1 MTFCTKNSNSLKYR
15 FFNEDCISGCK
26 KHLESNSVDLIITDP
41 PYGIEGD
48 KLDKHYNRNESH
60 VIDGYVEIPASEYP
74 RFSENWIKEAERIL
88 RPGGSIYIV
97 SGYTNLVHIL
107 NALQKTKLEEKNH
120 LIWKYNFGVYTR
132 TKYISS
138 HYHILFYTKKGK
150 RHTFNT
156 FARYADHEK
165 SEQGGSSNYSD
176 REDVWVINREYKPG
190 KIKNKNELPTQL
202 LIKLIQ
208 YSSNE
213 GDLVCDLFLGSF
225 STAKV
230 AKGLNREAVGF
241 EVSKNAFD
249 YQIQDFEELESGYLF
264 EKLRKPPENL
274 FVNSGKP
281 ISTDVQNEIF
291 QSHSNHLD
299 CGMSKKQ
306 SIQKLSEK
314 FGRGYW
320 SILRIVDGTTNKS
333 ATDSFGR
340 QHELILSEKANS

>member
-1 MTFCTKNSNSLKYR
+1 MTFYTKSSNSLKYK
-15 FFNEDCISGCK
+15 FFNEDCISGCR
-26 KHLESNSVDLIITDP
+26 KHLENNSVDLIITDP

-88 RPGGSIYIV
+88 KPGGSIYIV

-156 FARYADHEK
+156 FSRYADHEK
-165 SEQGGSSNYSD
+165 SDQGGSSNYSD

-190 KIKNKNELPTQL
+190 KIKNKNELPSQL

-208 YSSNE
+208 YSSNQ

-230 AKGLNREAVGF
+230 AKGLKRGSVGF

-249 YQIQDFEELESGYLF
+249 YQICEFENLKSGYLLDQ
-264 EKLRKPPENL
+264 LRKPPENL

-281 ISTDVQNEIF
+281 ISTEDQKQIF
-291 QSHSNHLD
+291 LSHTGHLSR
-299 CGMSKKQ
+299 GMSKKQ
-306 SIQKLSEK
+306 SIQILSEK
-314 FGRGYW
+314 YGRGYW

-333 ATDSFGR
+333 ASMSTDKKI
-340 QHELILSEKANS
+340 ELILSESEK

>member
-1 MTFCTKNSNSLKYR
+1 MTLCTKNSNSLRYR

-41 PYGIEGD
+41 PYGIQGD

-60 VIDGYVEIPASEYP
+60 VIDGYVEIPSSEYP
-74 RFSENWIKEAERIL
+74 QFSEDWIKEAERIL
-88 RPGGSIYIV
+88 KPGGSIYIV

-107 NALQKTKLEEKNH
+107 NALQKTELIEKNH
-120 LIWKYNFGVYTR
+120 LIWKYNFGVYTK

-150 RHTFNT
+150 QHTFNT
-156 FARYADHEK
+156 FVRYADHEK
-165 SEQGGSSNYSD
+165 SDLGGSSNYSD

-190 KIKNKNELPTQL
+190 QIKNKNELPKQL

-213 GDLVCDLFLGSF
+213 GDLICDLFLGSF

-230 AKGLNREAVGF
+230 AKGLNRESVGF

-249 YQIQDFEELESGYLF
+249 YQVREFENLKMGYLL
-264 EKLRKPPENL
+264 EDLRNPPENL

-281 ISTDVQNEIF
+281 ISTEDQEQISN
-291 QSHSNHLD
+291 SHADHLD
-299 CGMSKKQ
+299 RGMSKKQ
-306 SIQKLSEK
+306 SIQILSEK

-333 ATDSFGR
+333 TGIDFSR
-340 QHELILSEKANS
+340 QQELTLPEKVS

>member
-1 MTFCTKNSNSLKYR
+1 MKNNSSLKYK
-15 FFNEDCISGCK
+15 FFNEDCISGCR

-60 VIDGYVEIPASEYP
+60 VIDGYVEIPSSEYP
-74 RFSENWIKEAERIL
+74 QFSEDWIKEAERIL
-88 RPGGSIYIV
+88 KPGGSIYIV

-107 NALQKTKLEEKNH
+107 NALRKTELEEKNH

-156 FARYADHEK
+156 FARYADYEK

-176 REDVWVINREYKPG
+176 REDVWAINREYKPG

-213 GDLVCDLFLGSF
+213 GDLVCDLFLGGF

-241 EVSKNAFD
+241 EISKNAFE
-249 YQIQDFEELESGYLF
+249 YQNREFENLSVGHLLNH
-264 EKLRKPPENL
+264 LRKPPENL
-274 FVNSGKP
+274 FVNRGKP
-281 ISTDVQNEIF
+281 ISVEDQMQIVA
-291 QSHSNHLD
+291 SHAHHLKG
-299 CGMSKKQ
+299 GMSKKQ

-320 SILRIVDGTTNKS
+320 SILRILDGTTNKS
-333 ATDSFGR
+333 VVNNFEG
-340 QHELILSEKANS
+340 QQELTLSK

>member
-1 MTFCTKNSNSLKYR
+1 MTFCTKNSNSLKFR

-60 VIDGYVEIPASEYP
+60 VIDGYVEIPSSQYP
-74 RFSENWIKEAERIL
+74 QFSEDWIKEAERIL
-88 RPGGSIYIV
+88 KPGGSIYII

-107 NALQKTKLEEKNH
+107 NALRKTELKEKNH

-156 FARYADHEK
+156 YARYADYEK
-165 SEQGGSSNYSD
+165 SDQGGSSNYSD

-190 KIKNKNELPTQL
+190 KVKNKNELPVQL

-230 AKGLNREAVGF
+230 AKGLNREATGF

-249 YQIQDFEELESGYLF
+249 YQIREFEGLESGYLLD
-264 EKLRKPPENL
+264 ELRKPPENL

-281 ISTDVQNEIF
+281 ITEEVQGEIF
-291 QSHSNHLD
+291 RTHSDHLD
-299 CGMSKKQ
+299 RGITKKK
-306 SIQKLSEK
+306 SIQILSEK

-320 SILRIVDGTTNKS
+320 SILKIIDGTTNKS
-333 ATDSFGR
+333 VSNSCKE
-340 QHELILSEKANS
+340 QYELTLSDAEN

>member
-60 VIDGYVEIPASEYP
+60 VIDGYVEIPSSQYP
-74 RFSENWIKEAERIL
+74 QFSEDWIMEAERIL
-88 RPGGSIYIV
+88 KPGGSIYIV

-107 NALQKTKLEEKNH
+107 NALRKTELKEINH
-120 LIWKYNFGVYTR
+120 LIWKYNFGVYTK

-138 HYHILFYTKKGK
+138 HYHVLFYTKKGK

-156 FARYADHEK
+156 FARYADREK
-165 SEQGGSSNYSD
+165 SEHGGSSNYSD

-202 LIKLIQ
+202 LIKIMQ

-241 EVSKNAFD
+241 EVSKNAFE
-249 YQIQDFEELESGYLF
+249 YQVREFENLEVGYLL
-264 EKLRKPPENL
+264 EHLRKPPENL

-281 ISTDVQNEIF
+281 ISAEDQKQISI
-291 QSHSNHLD
+291 SHARHLNR
-299 CGMSKKQ
+299 GMSKKQ

-333 ATDSFGR
+333 AANSLSR
-340 QHELILSEKANS
+340 QHNLFPSEKAN

>member
-1 MTFCTKNSNSLKYR
+1 MKNNNSLNYK
-15 FFNEDCISGCK
+15 FFNEDCISGCR
-26 KHLESNSVDLIITDP
+26 KHLENNSVDLIITDP

-88 RPGGSIYIV
+88 KPGGSIYIV

-107 NALQKTKLEEKNH
+107 NALQNTKLEEKNH

-156 FARYADHEK
+156 FSRYADHEK
-165 SEQGGSSNYSD
+165 SDQGGSSNYSD

-249 YQIQDFEELESGYLF
+249 YQIQEFEELELGYLF
-264 EKLRKPPENL
+264 ENLRKPPENL

-281 ISTDVQNEIF
+281 ITADVQNEIF
-291 QSHSNHLD
+291 ESHSNHLD

-333 ATDSFGR
+333 VAGKFDS
-340 QHELILSEKANS
+340 QNELVLPETAK

>member
-1 MTFCTKNSNSLKYR
+1 MTFNTKNKKYR
-15 FFNEDCISGCK
+15 FFNEDCISGCE
-26 KHLESNSVDLIITDP
+26 KHIGNDSVDLIITDP
-41 PYGIEGD
+41 PYGIGGD
-48 KLDKHYNRNESH
+48 KLDKHYNRDESH
-60 VIDGYVEIPASEYP
+60 VIDGYVEVPSSIYP
-74 RFSENWIKEAERIL
+74 QFSEDWIKQAERIL
-88 RPGGSIYIV
+88 KPGGSIYIV

-107 NALQKTKLEEKNH
+107 NALGKTRLEEKNH

-165 SEQGGSSNYSD
+165 SEQGGCSNYSD

-208 YSSNE
+208 YSSNQ
-213 GDLVCDLFLGSF
+213 GDLICDFFLGSF

-230 AKGLNREAVGF
+230 AKGLNREVVGF
-241 EVSKNAFD
+241 ELNKGAFEH
-249 YQIQDFEELESGYLF
+249 QIREFDSLDEGYLLDQ
-264 EKLRKPPENL
+264 LRKPPENQ

-281 ISTDVQNEIF
+281 ISEDDQEQISR
-291 QSHSNHLD
+291 SHIIHLNR
-299 CGMSKKQ
+299 GMSKAQ
-306 SIQKLSEK
+306 SIEKLSEK

-320 SILRIVDGTTNKS
+320 SILRILDRS
-333 ATDSFGR
+333 ARVNVANVFDS
-340 QHELILSEKANS
+340 QVQMNIPE